1 MKGNFLKKIMTACF
15 SDTPWRIKTFHQ
27 LYRQV
32 PGAAVDR
39 PESLSA
45 VMVQQEG
52 EICYYNKPH
61 FLNSKL
67 AVERHLDGLPRFKA
81 RGFFKAPN
89 RVVYSISGPGILGQ
103 MGLVYDQG
111 KRCFI
116 AESATD
122 WTLDLKD
129 LPYTNAYRLS
139 GREHLPGITLS
150 FLTLGA
156 NGGFYHFLLE
166 SLVKAGMFAG
176 MMEQAD
182 HFLFNGPQTAWKQ
195 KWIDRATIDSSKII
209 WVTDA
214 SHYLCEQLLFTNKL
228 IGDQK
233 ANQWCVDTLRSL
245 MRSKRNEPARAQQ
258 KAIWIS
264 RKDAN
269 SRAITWEQELLAL
282 YPDIQPLDLSEMNA
296 EETILAFQNATH
308 VIGPHGAGLSNLY
321 LCSEGT
327 GILELFPEGD
337 SFKPCYQRLAEVCR
351 LEHRALYLDFKD
363 KTKADLGIE
372 TLSAML
378 SKFLC

>member
-1 MKGNFLKKIMTACF
+1 MKVNFLKKIMTVCF
-15 SDTPWRIKTFHQ
+15 SDTPWRIRPFHQ

-45 VMVQQEG
+45 IMVQQEG
-52 EICYYNKPH
+52 EICYYNQPR
-61 FLNSKL
+61 FLNDKFW
-67 AVERHLDGLPRFKA
+67 VERHLNGLPRFKA
-81 RGFFKAPN
+81 RGFFKAPD
-89 RVVYSISGPGILGQ
+89 RVVYSISGASILGQ
-103 MGLVYDQG
+103 MGLVYDPD

-116 AESATD
+116 AESTAD

-139 GREHLPGITLS
+139 GHEHLPGITLS

-156 NGGFYHFLLE
+156 DGGFYHFLLE

-176 MMEQAD
+176 MMKHAD

-195 KWIDRATIDSSKII
+195 KWIDRANIDSSKII
-209 WVTDA
+209 WVTNA
-214 SHYLCEQLLFTNKL
+214 SHYLCDQLLFTNKL
-228 IGDQK
+228 IGDQQ
-233 ANQWCVDTLRSL
+233 ANQWCVDALRSL
-245 MRSKRNEPARAQQ
+245 MRSEKNIAVKAQQ

-269 SRAITWEQELLAL
+269 SRTITWEQEVLAL
-282 YPDIQPLDLSEMNA
+282 YANIQPLDLSEMNT
-296 EETILAFQNATH
+296 EETILAFQDATH
-308 VIGPHGAGLSNLY
+308 VISPHGAGLSNLY

-327 GILELFPEGD
+327 SILELFPEGD

-351 LEHRALYLDFKD
+351 LQYQAFYLDFKD
-363 KTKADLGIE
+363 KTNTDLGIK
-372 TLSAML
+372 TLSATL
-378 SKFLC
+378 NKFLC